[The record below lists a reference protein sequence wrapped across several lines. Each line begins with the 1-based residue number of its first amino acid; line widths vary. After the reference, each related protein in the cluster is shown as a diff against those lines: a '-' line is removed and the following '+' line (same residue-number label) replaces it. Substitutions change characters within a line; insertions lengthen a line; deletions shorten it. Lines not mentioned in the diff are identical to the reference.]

1 MNVRYRFKEIF
12 VTLQGEGAR
21 AGTKAVFARMSGCD
35 LWSGREQDRAKGK
48 GLCSSWCDTDFV
60 GGEWFTADQL
70 LAPLEACW
78 PGTQREERWV
88 VLTGGEPSLQLDQV
102 LVSTLHNEGWKIAVE
117 TNGCTDNAA
126 VRKCD
131 HICLSPKRARALHR
145 GGQTDWQKLGKAHEV
160 KVVLPGAGPGEQGWS
175 DEELVV
181 VERWAQHEAY
191 EALLPVKGLDVE
203 PAPVALFVQPQ
214 DPIAHVGGLTKSI
227 TRDRVLQEN
236 TQRCI
241 DFVMAHPRWR
251 LSVQSHKIV
260 GLR

>member
-1 MNVRYRFKEIF
+1 MGYFVKECFNTI
-12 VTLQGEGAR
+12 QGEALR
-21 AGTKAVFARMSGCD
+21 AGTRAAFLRFAGCD
-35 LWSGREQDRAKGK
+35 LWTGREEDRTKGK
-48 GLCSSWCDTDFV
+48 GSCSTFCDTQFF
-60 GGEWFTADQL
+60 GGTKYDLAKVMHLVEFEWPARS
-70 LAPLEACW
+70 
-78 PGTQREERWV
+78 GEERWV
-88 VLTGGEPSLQLDQV
+88 VLTGGEPSLQVDQA
-102 LVSTLHNEGWKIAVE
+102 LVDALHSNEWKIAVE

-126 VRKCD
+126 IRACD
-131 HICLSPKRARALHR
+131 HICLSPKRARK
-145 GGQTDWQKLGKAHEV
+145 GGQTDWQKLGKAHEI
-160 KVVLPGAGPGEQGWS
+160 KVVLPGAAPGEQGWS